1 MAHSFPFGP
10 PHGRNKTTRDLLTY
24 VSSDIQLFPSRAD
37 KPLVWMA
44 GKIKTP
50 PFSPAARIE
59 TGMLLRL
66 LQQGESLGLPHS
78 RPMPN
83 IGPRCH
89 ELRVRDET
97 HHWRIFYH
105 LDPKEV
111 VVLAIHD
118 KTTPKT
124 PTRVIEICQRRTK
137 LYQLLP

>member
-1 MAHSFPFGP
+1 MEGE
-10 PHGRNKTTRDLLTY
+10 
-24 VSSDIQLFPSRAD
+24 
-37 KPLVWMA
+37 
-44 GKIKTP
+44 IKSP

-97 HHWRIFYH
+97 HNWRIFYH
-105 LDPKEV
+105 LAPKEV

-124 PTRVIEICQRRTK
+124 PARIIEICQRRTK